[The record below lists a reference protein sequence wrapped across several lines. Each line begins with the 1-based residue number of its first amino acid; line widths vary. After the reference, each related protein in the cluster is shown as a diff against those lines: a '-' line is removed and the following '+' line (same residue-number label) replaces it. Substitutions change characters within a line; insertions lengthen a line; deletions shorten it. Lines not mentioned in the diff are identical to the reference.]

1 MANFMGGSAPAMASQ
16 IAEGYILLSMN
27 TLRGYL
33 PGELASLRVEL
44 EKLQRDARAVVP
56 PQDDALAQQARN
68 RKIARISSALQV
80 VVNKMT
86 TRS

>member
-16 IAEGYILLSMN
+16 IAEGYILLSPN

-56 PQDDALAQQARN
+56 PQDDALAQQTRN

-86 TRS
+86 AR

>member
-16 IAEGYILLSMN
+16 IAEGYILLSPN

-86 TRS
+86 TR